1 MSGKNQGLFTL
12 NWQSTNPITGF
23 LPSHP
28 SGGST
33 PSGILSG
40 AMASTNTIY
49 SNIVDMATMDNVGI
63 EVVWTGTPTGTF
75 TVNGSN
81 SGANF
86 FALTFDPALTQP
98 AGSGGGYLIDLN
110 QFPFK
115 YLLLEYT
122 NASGSGLLT
131 TYGQKKDLN

>member
-28 SGGST
+28 AGGST
-33 PSGILSG
+33 PSGTLAGTMSG
-40 AMASTNTIY
+40 TNTIY
-49 SNIVDMATMDNVGI
+49 SNIVEMGTMDNVGI
-63 EVVWTGTPTGTF
+63 EVNWTGTPTGTF
-75 TVNGSN
+75 SVTGSN
-81 SGANF
+81 SGAAF
-86 FALTFDPALTQP
+86 YALTFNPALTQP
-98 AGSGGGYLIDLN
+98 SGSGGGYLIDIN

-115 YLLLEYT
+115 YLLLQYVNST
-122 NASGSGLLT
+122 GSGFLT